1 MKRGDN
7 MKIIVFGASGGVGQ
21 AVVQQALSAG
31 HEITAFVR
39 DSGKIPF
46 QNALLTIVQGDGLDE
61 EAVSNAIKGHDAV
74 LCCVGS
80 RGMGATTLMSD
91 IVRHII
97 SGMNKN
103 EVKRIAYVA
112 SAGIHKELTGISGS
126 IVGFILRNVLAD
138 HRRAYELLEKSG
150 IEWTIA
156 RPMQLTNGEQTST
169 YRESFTGI
177 PNGGMK
183 ISRADVAHFL
193 LKSLSDDAYINKSV
207 ALVY

>member
-1 MKRGDN
+1 

-21 AVVQQALSAG
+21 SVVRHALSTG

-39 DSGKIPF
+39 DSGKITLQDP
-46 QNALLTIVQGDGLDE
+46 LLTVVQGDGLEE
-61 EAVSNAIKGHDAV
+61 EAVSKAIKGHDAIV
-74 LCCVGS
+74 CCVGS

-103 EVKRIAYVA
+103 GVNRIAYVA
-112 SAGIHKELTGISGS
+112 SSGIHKELKGIMGGISALL
-126 IVGFILRNVLAD
+126 LRNVLAD
-138 HRRAYELLEKSG
+138 HHRAYELLEKSG

-156 RPMQLTNGEQTST
+156 RPMQLTNGELTNN
-169 YRESFTGI
+169 YRESLTGI
-177 PNGGMK
+177 PSGGYK

-193 LKSLSDDAYINKSV
+193 LKALSDDAYINKSV

>member
-1 MKRGDN
+1 

-21 AVVQQALSAG
+21 AVVGQALTAG

-39 DSGKIPF
+39 DSGKMTI
-46 QNALLTIVQGDGLDE
+46 QNPLLTIVQGDGLNE
-61 EAVSNAIKGHDAV
+61 EAVSNAIQGHDAV
-74 LCCVGS
+74 ICCVGS

-97 SGMNKN
+97 SGMNKH

-112 SAGIHKELTGISGS
+112 SAGIHKELKGIMGGLSA
-126 IVGFILRNVLAD
+126 FLLRKVLAD
-138 HRRAYELLEKSG
+138 HHRAYELLQNSNLQ
-150 IEWTIA
+150 WTVA

-169 YRESFTGI
+169 YRESLTGI
-177 PNGGMK
+177 PSGGYK

-193 LKSLSDDAYINKSV
+193 LKALSDEAYINQSV
-207 ALVY
+207 ALIY